1 MRHCRSSPCGIA
13 AHQNAALPL
22 MSYAV
27 IYMRHCR
34 LCGWMDE
41 ANGVPT
47 LILHTET
54 PRHRGTETP
63 RHRGTE
69 TPRHRDT
76 ETPRNRDTETPRHRD
91 TETQRV
97 AGKAVVFFYHC
108 YDETLSLY
116 TRSLL
121 GDCSKLWVLR
131 PEALLV
137 RNVNISIFTTV
148 LSPLLVRS
156 RLLQAIE
163 EHLVDSSRSL
173 VRHPRSRLAPARLVG
188 EKRRHFTIGT
198 LNICAE
204 LQARVRQWQWAVL
217 RIIVLRASFVRVVA
231 NLIPFDWQQHREWA
245 RHV

>member
-47 LILHTET
+47 LKLHTETPRHRDIEAPRHRGGTETPRNPGIAAHQNAALPLMSYAVIYMRHCRLCGWMDEAKGVPTLILHTET

-63 RHRGTE
+63 RHRDTEKPRHRGTE
-69 TPRHRDT
+69 TQRHR
-76 ETPRNRDTETPRHRD
+76 ETETPRHRD

-97 AGKAVVFFYHC
+97 AGKAVVSFYHC

-137 RNVNISIFTTV
+137 RNVKI
-148 LSPLLVRS
+148 
-156 RLLQAIE
+156 
-163 EHLVDSSRSL
+163 
-173 VRHPRSRLAPARLVG
+173 
-188 EKRRHFTIGT
+188 
-198 LNICAE
+198 
-204 LQARVRQWQWAVL
+204 
-217 RIIVLRASFVRVVA
+217 
-231 NLIPFDWQQHREWA
+231 
-245 RHV
+245 

>member
-22 MSYAV
+22 VSYAI

-41 ANGVPT
+41 AKGVPT

-97 AGKAVVFFYHC
+97 AGKSVVFSTIAIITVHAQP
-108 YDETLSLY
+108 
-116 TRSLL
+116 TRGLFKAL
-121 GDCSKLWVLR
+121 GPS
-131 PEALLV
+131 A
-137 RNVNISIFTTV
+137 
-148 LSPLLVRS
+148 RS
-156 RLLQAIE
+156 ASCE
-163 EHLVDSSRSL
+163 ECKHLHIHD
-173 VRHPRSRLAPARLVG
+173 
-188 EKRRHFTIGT
+188 GT
-198 LNICAE
+198 
-204 LQARVRQWQWAVL
+204 
-217 RIIVLRASFVRVVA
+217 
-231 NLIPFDWQQHREWA
+231 
-245 RHV
+245 

>member
-47 LILHTET
+47 LELHTETPRHRDIEAPKHRGTETPRNRGIAAHKNAALPLMSYAVIYMRHCRLCGWMDEANGVPTSILHTET

-76 ETPRNRDTETPRHRD
+76 ETPRNRDTKTPRHRD
-91 TETQRV
+91 TES
-97 AGKAVVFFYHC
+97 GGEGCCFFC
-108 YDETLSLY
+108 
-116 TRSLL
+116 R
-121 GDCSKLWVLR
+121 
-131 PEALLV
+131 
-137 RNVNISIFTTV
+137 
-148 LSPLLVRS
+148 
-156 RLLQAIE
+156 
-163 EHLVDSSRSL
+163 
-173 VRHPRSRLAPARLVG
+173 
-188 EKRRHFTIGT
+188 
-198 LNICAE
+198 
-204 LQARVRQWQWAVL
+204 
-217 RIIVLRASFVRVVA
+217 
-231 NLIPFDWQQHREWA
+231 
-245 RHV
+245 